1 VKQKWI
7 EDHLGREAAVAK
19 EHVGDAE
26 TSSKEEQE
34 DMRIPEKAGSTTR
47 KPKKTVEEMLNAIRD
62 NLSNLASSDNEED
75 GENTEAYEKYT
86 ELSKLSDDDEPGW
99 VTGIIS
105 KRVQHLMESIQQQQL
120 KLDKLMQLA

>member
-1 VKQKWI
+1 M
-7 EDHLGREAAVAK
+7 AK